1 VVSYIR
7 PTINTHQGFSED
19 RKNLTELSPVPR
31 PNSREVSIETSVWIL
46 NRLSLRRTPP
56 LQKNI
61 KNNFKTSVQIRNSS
75 DSTQDY
81 VEDCR
86 QECSD
91 YYSVT
96 KYKNAVELSV
106 INGCMKTAHFVLQL
120 IFIVEATNISRS

>member
-1 VVSYIR
+1 MVSYVL

-19 RKNLTELSPVPR
+19 RKTLTELSPVPR
-31 PNSREVSIETSVWIL
+31 PSSREVSIETSVWIL
-46 NRLSLRRTPP
+46 NRISIRRNKT
-56 LQKNI
+56 KTI
-61 KNNFKTSVQIRNSS
+61 KNNFNTLVKIRNSS

-86 QECSD
+86 QECGD

-106 INGCMKTAHFVLQL
+106 INGCMKTAHFFLQL